1 MIKIPKMK
9 QPKSCDKCSYKYI
22 DNNVVVCS
30 LLESL
35 GKRYE
40 AALCDIKAEKN
51 YMSRDCPLNK
61 DNKK

>member
-9 QPKSCDKCSYKYI
+9 QPKSCDKCSYRYR

-40 AALCDIKAEKN
+40 AALCDIKAEKII
-51 YMSRDCPLNK
+51 
-61 DNKK
+61 